1 MLHNIHDKEGRVRA
15 LSEIVR
21 VLKPTGSVTILDIA
35 RTSEYAR
42 ELRRLGMT
50 DARASRT
57 VPLWM
62 MPLGIVRATKE

>member
-1 MLHNIHDKEGRVRA
+1 
-15 LSEIVR
+15 